1 MGPKQPAS
9 VADGP
14 AGEHLR
20 QPRGACEVGYAQGGR
35 LGLRAERLDRH
46 LVQAYGLLVSERC
59 DCAGSGPPGIVDRL
73 LAASSRGRLEEVM
86 CELSE
91 MGIDV
96 RRVEV
101 LEGLAD
107 LAVELYPATSRQAVV
122 CGVPNQGMGEAH
134 APDHARDLGNDARL
148 DPLVEQGEDA
158 VTLESADTR
167 QRIEIELAPE
177 HRRQ

>member
-1 MGPKQPAS
+1 MRPKQPAS
-9 VADGP
+9 VADRR
-14 AGEHLR
+14 AGEHLG
-20 QPRGACEVGYAQGGR
+20 QPRGACEVGRAQGGR
-35 LGLRAERLDRH
+35 LGRRAVSGPALRVGERQKQLTAEPRGCGGVRPERLDRH

-96 RRVEV
+96 RRAEV

-122 CGVPNQGMGEAH
+122 CGVP
-134 APDHARDLGNDARL
+134 D
-148 DPLVEQGEDA
+148 
-158 VTLESADTR
+158 
-167 QRIEIELAPE
+167 
-177 HRRQ
+177 